1 MTNEPNLFVC
11 PVCRAKQVAKPEC
24 RRCSAD
30 VSLYL
35 KSLRSMDESRRQL
48 DLARESGNGQ
58 LASELLT
65 YIQWLSPNESN
76 SPI

>member
-1 MTNEPNLFVC
+1 MIHEPNLFVC

-24 RRCSAD
+24 RRCNAD

-35 KSLRSMDESRRQL
+35 KTLQSLNESRRQL

-58 LASELLT
+58 LASELLA
-65 YIQWLSPNESN
+65 YLQWLSPNES
-76 SPI
+76 SSHV

>member
-1 MTNEPNLFVC
+1 MTNEPNLFAC

-35 KSLRSMDESRRQL
+35 KALRSLDESRRQL

-58 LASELLT
+58 LASEVLIYL
-65 YIQWLSPNESN
+65 QWLSPNESS
-76 SPI
+76 SPV